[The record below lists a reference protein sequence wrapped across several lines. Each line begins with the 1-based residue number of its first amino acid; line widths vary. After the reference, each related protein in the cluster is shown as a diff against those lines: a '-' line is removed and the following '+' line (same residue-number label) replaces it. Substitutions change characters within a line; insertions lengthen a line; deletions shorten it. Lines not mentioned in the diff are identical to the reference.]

1 MQRERFFDKVRI
13 MEITA
18 IEKTYLRADL
28 PEIRP
33 GDTVRV
39 YQKIKEGDKE
49 RVTPFEGMVLARK
62 HGKGITATFTVR
74 KVVDGIG
81 VERIFPLHSPT
92 ITKIDVLR
100 HSKTRRAKLYY
111 IREKAAREIRK
122 KMKQVWR
129 EEKAPPQEKKE
140 EAAREGVAEAAV

>member
-1 MQRERFFDKVRI
+1 MQMNAV
-13 MEITA
+13 
-18 IEKTYLRADL
+18 EKSYLRTDL

-39 YQKIKEGDKE
+39 HQKIKEGDKE

-62 HGKGITATFTVR
+62 HGNGITATFTVR

-92 ITKIDVLR
+92 IQKIDVLR

-129 EEKAPPQEKKE
+129 EEKAVPPAAKAE
-140 EAAREGVAEAAV
+140 EAAEAAA

>member
-1 MQRERFFDKVRI
+1 MSAF
-13 MEITA
+13 A
-18 IEKTYLRADL
+18 IEKTYLRTGL
-28 PEIRP
+28 PDIRP

-39 YQKIKEGDKE
+39 HQRIKEGDKE
-49 RVTPFEGMVLARK
+49 RVTPFEGLVLAHK

-129 EEKAPPQEKKE
+129 EEKALPQVKKE
-140 EAAREGVAEAAV
+140 EAAREEAAEATA

>member
-1 MQRERFFDKVRI
+1 MARAFMIYKTGMDVS
-13 MEITA
+13 A
-18 IEKTYLRADL
+18 LEKNYLRSDI

-62 HGKGITATFTVR
+62 HGKGVIATFTVR
-74 KVVDGIG
+74 KVVGGIG

-129 EEKAPPQEKKE
+129 ENIVPPEVKAE
-140 EAAREGVAEAAV
+140 EAAKEEPAEAAT

>member
-1 MQRERFFDKVRI
+1 

-62 HGKGITATFTVR
+62 HGKGVIATFTVR
-74 KVVDGIG
+74 KVVGGIG

-129 EEKAPPQEKKE
+129 ENIVPPEVKAE
-140 EAAREGVAEAAV
+140 EAAKEEPAEAAT